1 MSNAEDIIYLDY
13 AATTPA
19 DPRVI
24 DVMTPLLGAQGDFG
38 NPSSG
43 HRAGRRSMAHV
54 ERAAEQLAALLGCT
68 ESEVVFRTAM
78 HR

>member
-1 MSNAEDIIYLDY
+1 MNTDTDIVYLDY

-24 DVMTPLLGAQGDFG
+24 DVMTPLFGTGGDFA

-43 HRAGRRSMAHV
+43 HLAGRRAMGCV
-54 ERAAEQLAALLGCT
+54 ERATGQLG
-68 ESEVVFRTAM
+68 R
-78 HR
+78 